1 MTIEPFLTPGLY
13 RRGRALFTEN
23 LRPGEK
29 VYGEELVSEEG
40 REYRLFDPWRSKLA
54 AYLTQ
59 GGRQWPYG
67 RVRSVLYLGGGHGT
81 TVSHLSDVLPKGS
94 VHVVEKAPRSFGA
107 LLALCEKREN
117 LLPILGDVQM
127 PERYRAD
134 CGEVDHL
141 YQDVS
146 QRGQVEILLEN
157 ARACLKP
164 HGTVF
169 LMLKTR
175 SVTQRRPAAAVVAE
189 TRAALTRAGWR
200 VVDQRTLTPFS
211 RDHVALVVQRT

>member
-1 MTIEPFLTPGLY
+1 MEEYLSPGLF
-13 RRGRALFTEN
+13 RRSHALYTLN

-29 VYGEELVSEEG
+29 VYGEELVEDEG
-40 REYRLFDPWRSKLA
+40 KEYRRFDPWRSKLA
-54 AYLTQ
+54 AYVAQ
-59 GGRQWPYG
+59 GGRSWPYR

-81 TVSHLSDVLPKGS
+81 TASHLSDILPEGS
-94 VHVVEKAPRSFGA
+94 IHVVEKSPRAFGS
-107 LLALCEKREN
+107 LLALCDVREN
-117 LLPILGDVQM
+117 LTPILADVQM

-157 ARACLKP
+157 LRAALKP

-169 LMLKTR
+169 FQLKTR
-175 SVTQRRPAAAVVAE
+175 SVTQTEPPRAVLRRATRELEEAGCEVVE
-189 TRAALTRAGWR
+189 TVDLAPYSRGHYTIVLRASG
-200 VVDQRTLTPFS
+200 
-211 RDHVALVVQRT
+211 

>member
-1 MTIEPFLTPGLY
+1 MEEFRAPGLY
-13 RRGRALFTEN
+13 RRGSNLYTVN

-29 VYGEELVSEEG
+29 VYGEDLLTEDGVD
-40 REYRLFDPWRSKLA
+40 YRKIDPWRSKLG
-54 AYLTQ
+54 AYVAQ
-59 GGRQWPYG
+59 GGRLWPFE

-94 VHVVEKAPRSFGA
+94 VHVVEKSPRAFGA
-107 LLALCEKREN
+107 LLALAQRREN
-117 LLPILGDVQM
+117 LYPILADVQL

-146 QRGQVEILLEN
+146 QRGQVEIFLEN
-157 ARACLKP
+157 VHAALKP
-164 HGTVF
+164 HGTGF

-175 SVTQRRPAAAVVAE
+175 SVTQTESPRAVLKTATRHLDSEGCEILE
-189 TRAALTRAGWR
+189 T
-200 VVDQRTLTPFS
+200 VDLSPFS
-211 RDHVALVVQRT
+211 RGHFALLLRAPG